1 MTIEVALAVGA
12 FLIVVILTWRKLRLM
27 EARIG
32 EIQKESNRLR
42 TSYSELKEVHIFYSR
57 FFMTVMNAKSR
68 VEAASESQNA
78 ATKTNGEG
86 VAAGHDA
93 EVIALVPP
101 TPSEAEHQTK
111 DRGPVR

>member
-1 MTIEVALAVGA
+1 MLSPIESIPVIARGYEPSTTSKTTNIAATVNI
-12 FLIVVILTWRKLRLM
+12 LIVLNWLTV
-27 EARIG
+27 
-32 EIQKESNRLR
+32 S
-42 TSYSELKEVHIFYSR
+42 F
-57 FFMTVMNAKSR
+57 AKSR